1 MDAMTALRRLSGVRR
16 AWPDKDRS
24 LSVEVLRSSDRGQP
38 RLRAG
43 RISADGRLSLLPYAQ
58 DPALP
63 GLSPQLDGRLV
74 VHRAGRRAV
83 VLGDERATKLLRRG
97 RAAAADPSTAST
109 AFDRTGLRTPE
120 VLERGDSHLDL
131 AVLPGRT
138 LHDLGGHGLPG
149 WERLAQVWPNLTGV
163 EAELPRHGPEEEAAV
178 LRRWL
183 GHVHDHRALGPDS
196 GLRSLSARVERVCA
210 LLEQGTGPLV
220 VAHRDLHDK
229 QLLWDGEELGLLD
242 LDTASRAEAALDLG
256 NLAAHVELMEITGR
270 LGPSSYRL
278 VLGLLDDV
286 ATWMPTST
294 ARLRAYTQA
303 ARLRLACVHAFRP
316 DARSWLPAWLE
327 RCLEIPLST
336 TIPPWS
342 S

>member
-1 MDAMTALRRLSGVRR
+1 MDAMTAMRRVDGVRR
-16 AWPDKDRS
+16 AWPDKDRT
-24 LSVEVLRSSDRGQP
+24 LSVEILQRDGQGEP

-43 RISADGRLSLLPYAQ
+43 RIDADGRLSLLPHAQ

-63 GLSPQLDGRLV
+63 GLSPQLEGRLV

-97 RAAAADPSTAST
+97 RAAADPSVANA

-120 VLERGDSHLDL
+120 VLERGESHLVL
-131 AVLPGRT
+131 TLLPGRT
-138 LHDLGGHGLPG
+138 LRDLGDHGLPG

-163 EAELPRHGPEEEAAV
+163 EADLPRHGADQEAAV

-183 GHVHDHRALGPDS
+183 GHARDHQALTRLEP
-196 GLRSLSARVERVCA
+196 LTVQVERTCS
-210 LLEQGTGPLV
+210 LLEQGPGPMV

-229 QLLWDGEELGLLD
+229 QLLWDGEDLGLLD
-242 LDTASRAEAALDLG
+242 LDTASMAEAALDLG
-256 NLAAHVELMEITGR
+256 NLAAHVELMELTGR
-270 LGPSSYRL
+270 LSPSSYRL

-316 DARSWLPAWLE
+316 GAQRWLPAWLE
-327 RCLEIPLST
+327 RCLHTPPST
-336 TIPPWS
+336 TVPDWS
-342 S
+342 SR